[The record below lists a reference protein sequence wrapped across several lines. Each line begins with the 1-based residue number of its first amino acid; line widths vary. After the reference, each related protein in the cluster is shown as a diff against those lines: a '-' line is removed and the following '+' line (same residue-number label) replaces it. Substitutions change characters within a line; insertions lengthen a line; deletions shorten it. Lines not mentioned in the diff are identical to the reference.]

1 MDFEETTVNEAT
13 EAEDSLPE
21 GLVEDTGETE
31 EELETVLTDEADEGN
46 QEEAEADKGGSEG
59 RKEPGYVQGRIS
71 KAVEKAVAETEARF
85 TAQMQALEAKYAPI
99 RERLLEMDAQELV
112 RKGEVKNIEIA
123 KELIRARQGLPP
135 QPAEDSKSGQPR
147 QANGQFASKDS
158 VSADNAR
165 IEGRF
170 DVLRKQIEKIKAKTG
185 LDVVAECNKN
195 EDLKNKVIKGEMDF
209 YDVADALQKPKKRPP
224 SPMRSPNGAS
234 GTSANAI
241 ESMSDAQFER
251 LEQRIKEGVR
261 YTLR

>member
-1 MDFEETTVNEAT
+1 MDFEETAVNEAT

-99 RERLLEMDAQELV
+99 RERLLEMDARELV
-112 RKGEVKNIEIA
+112 KKGDVKNIEIA
-123 KELIRARQGLPP
+123 MEVVRARQGLPP
-135 QPAEDSKSGQPR
+135 QPAEDSKSDQPR

-170 DVLRKQIEKIKAKTG
+170 DVLR
-185 LDVVAECNKN
+185 
-195 EDLKNKVIKGEMDF
+195 
-209 YDVADALQKPKKRPP
+209 
-224 SPMRSPNGAS
+224 
-234 GTSANAI
+234 
-241 ESMSDAQFER
+241 
-251 LEQRIKEGVR
+251 
-261 YTLR
+261 